1 MALAFLTNH
10 SNCISVKSYFS
21 TFQGRDEFG
30 HEHRSVSLWC
40 ADRQV
45 FLATWK
51 DIPNENEAQFQINDC
66 HLNSGE
72 EEEEE
77 DEAQCRLS
85 TQHRSSNTLS
95 AQRCWL

>member
-30 HEHRSVSLWC
+30 NEHRSVSLWC

-72 EEEEE
+72 EEE